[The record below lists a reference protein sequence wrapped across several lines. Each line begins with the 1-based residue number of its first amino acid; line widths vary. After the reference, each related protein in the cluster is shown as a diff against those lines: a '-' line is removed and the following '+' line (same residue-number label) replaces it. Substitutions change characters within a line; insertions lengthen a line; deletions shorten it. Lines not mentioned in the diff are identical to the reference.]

1 MEPERRKPTDGR
13 EDNEDLFPDYLEAE
27 IDSTDPL
34 VPAFSE
40 LFGHTLLA
48 QKFLLP
54 DAPVPPPKRVQL
66 VQFAIEWEQESSVPG
81 VVPRRL
87 RQSNSRPPKANE
99 TSSPQRKQKQPGK
112 TNLSG
117 ANGHHPPLIANGSQS
132 APPKDGSPAVLAICR
147 QVHFERTNSMSS
159 LATFVVENNNRRPL
173 LAFNG
178 FANVLTSLK
187 SGPSQAKGEKTMA
200 LAQPR
205 KRAGGDAENSSSS
218 ETLVLEEA
226 PSRQQKMPT
235 NRQMPATTAKQNQQR
250 HPNRVPE
257 AQAQEA
263 SRRTAAE
270 VAKLFSS
277 KLRTQQRGK
286 WPRREKI
293 QQQQQHQQMGK
304 QQKNGETSASATMLD
319 GEELIRS
326 ATFGGREMSEGIEE
340 RQPSFDDEYLVAF
353 AARPK
358 VIRTPPAE
366 E

>member
-1 MEPERRKPTDGR
+1 MDEIYIIFLIP
-13 EDNEDLFPDYLEAE
+13 NQFPDYLEAE

-66 VQFAIEWEQESSVPG
+66 VQFAIEWEQESSVSWLDIRLLKTWLETILKYFPLINSLSFQVPG

-117 ANGHHPPLIANGSQS
+117 ANGHHQPLIANGSQS

-178 FANVLTSLK
+178 FVN
-187 SGPSQAKGEKTMA
+187 GAKNH
-200 LAQPR
+200 L
-205 KRAGGDAENSSSS
+205 
-218 ETLVLEEA
+218 LEYI
-226 PSRQQKMPT
+226 
-235 NRQMPATTAKQNQQR
+235 
-250 HPNRVPE
+250 
-257 AQAQEA
+257 
-263 SRRTAAE
+263 
-270 VAKLFSS
+270 
-277 KLRTQQRGK
+277 LR
-286 WPRREKI
+286 I
-293 QQQQQHQQMGK
+293 
-304 QQKNGETSASATMLD
+304 
-319 GEELIRS
+319 
-326 ATFGGREMSEGIEE
+326 
-340 RQPSFDDEYLVAF
+340 Y
-353 AARPK
+353 
-358 VIRTPPAE
+358 
-366 E
+366 